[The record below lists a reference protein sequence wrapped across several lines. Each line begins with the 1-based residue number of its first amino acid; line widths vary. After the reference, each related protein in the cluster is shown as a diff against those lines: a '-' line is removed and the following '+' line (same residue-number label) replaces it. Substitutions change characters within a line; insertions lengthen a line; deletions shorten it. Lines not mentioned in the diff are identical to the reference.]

1 MNPSDRVAAY
11 VPVGER
17 CQCPQVDSF
26 RAGAPTAPGEYLP
39 LTTIAGV
46 IRVDRVALRGLKAR
60 GHHGVFPKER
70 EEGQTFIVDLVLG
83 LDTRPAAADDDLA
96 KTVHY
101 GIVAEEVVA
110 VVEGEPV
117 DLIETLAERIAQTC
131 LKHEGVQ
138 EVEVCVHKPDAP
150 ITVPFDDVTV
160 TITRSRV

>member
-1 MNPSDRVAAY
+1 M
-11 VPVGER
+11 
-17 CQCPQVDSF
+17 
-26 RAGAPTAPGEYLP
+26 
-39 LTTIAGV
+39 
-46 IRVDRVALRGLKAR
+46 DRVALRGLKAR

-70 EEGQTFIVDLVLG
+70 EEGQTFIVDLVLV

-110 VVEGEPV
+110 AVQGEPV
-117 DLIETLAERIAQTC
+117 DLVETLAERIAQVC
-131 LKHEGVQ
+131 LKHEVVQ

>member
-1 MNPSDRVAAY
+1 M
-11 VPVGER
+11 
-17 CQCPQVDSF
+17 
-26 RAGAPTAPGEYLP
+26 
-39 LTTIAGV
+39 
-46 IRVDRVALRGLKAR
+46 DRVALRGLKAR

-96 KTVHY
+96 RTVHY

-110 VVEGEPV
+110 VVGGEPV
-117 DLIETLAERIAQTC
+117 NLIETLADRIAQTC
-131 LKHEGVQ
+131 LKHEEVE

-160 TITRSRV
+160 TITRRRV